1 MAGANATTE
10 VFDALLSTTLKNY
23 TPRIEDNIFSNLP
36 LLYWLKEAGH
46 IDKVSGGEKIV
57 EPLMY
62 GVNTT
67 TAAYSGYDNISTIPQ
82 EGITAAI
89 YEWRQ
94 YAVSVAISGIEEA
107 KNRGQ
112 EQLVSLL
119 KAKIDQAEMSLQE
132 KMNNMFYQNAT
143 LASKEWNGLGNFIR
157 PTDGTAGPAASVDT
171 TVGGITD
178 TVSTGNGWWK
188 NQAFRFNATQPAAGV
203 ASTISDGK
211 CSLLEGMS
219 RLYNDCSKGKTRPEF
234 ILASQAAWER
244 YESKL
249 QPQLRYQ
256 STKTADAGFE
266 NLLYKSAPIVWDDE
280 MDGIAGLEQAMYFL
294 NSKFLKLKVH
304 SDVWLK
310 STPFEKPHGQDARYS
325 QILSYG
331 NLVANNRRFQG
342 ILSDTDKARTTV

>member
-1 MAGANATTE
+1 MAGNPGATE
-10 VFDALLSTTLKNY
+10 AYDALLSTTLKNY

-67 TAAYSGYDNISTIPQ
+67 TAAYSGYDNISTVPQ
-82 EGITAAI
+82 EGITAAVF
-89 YEWRQ
+89 EWRQ

-112 EQLVSLL
+112 EQVVSLL

-132 KMNNMFYQNAT
+132 KMNQMFYAT
-143 LASKEWNGLGNFIR
+143 AGATSKEWNGLGNFIK
-157 PTDGTAGPAASVDT
+157 TNTAFGPATGSTAVF
-171 TVGGITD
+171 GGID
-178 TVSTGNGWWK
+178 DSATGNSWWK
-188 NQAFRFNATQPAAGV
+188 NQTFRFNTDATGANAV
-203 ASTISDGK
+203 ATGK
-211 CSLLEGMS
+211 TTLLQGMS
-219 RLYNDCSKGKTRPEF
+219 RLYNDCSRGKTRPEF
-234 ILASQAAWER
+234 ILATQAAWEA
-244 YESKL
+244 YEAKL

-266 NLLYKSAPIVWDDE
+266 NLLYKSAPIVWDDD
-280 MDGIAGLEQAMYFL
+280 MDTDFADSMLFL
-294 NSKFLKLKVH
+294 NSKFMKLKVH

-331 NLVANNRRFQG
+331 NLVANNRRFFG
-342 ILSDTDKARTTV
+342 ALTNVSSARAT

>member
-1 MAGANATTE
+1 MAGNPGATE
-10 VFDALLSTTLKNY
+10 AYDALLSTTLKNY

-67 TAAYSGYDNISTIPQ
+67 TAAYSGYDNISTVPQ
-82 EGITAAI
+82 EGITAAVF
-89 YEWRQ
+89 EWRQ

-112 EQLVSLL
+112 EQVVSLL

-132 KMNNMFYQNAT
+132 KMNQMFYAT
-143 LASKEWNGLGNFIR
+143 ASATSKEWNGLGNFIKTGTVA
-157 PTDGTAGPAASVDT
+157 TDGVTSSLAAT
-171 TVGGITD
+171 FGGID
-178 TVSTGNGWWK
+178 DSATGNSWWK
-188 NQAFRFNATQPAAGV
+188 NQAFSFGTGAVGSSSKT
-203 ASTISDGK
+203 
-211 CSLLEGMS
+211 LLQGMS
-219 RLYNDCSKGKTRPEF
+219 TLYNNCSKGKTRPEF
-234 ILASQAAWER
+234 ILSTQSAWEA

-266 NLLYKSAPIVWDDE
+266 NLLYKSAPIVWDDD
-280 MDGIAGLEQAMYFL
+280 MDTDFADSMLFL
-294 NSKFLKLKVH
+294 NSKFMKLKVH

-331 NLVANNRRFQG
+331 NLTCNNRRFFG
-342 ILSDTDKARTTV
+342 VLSNHTRAKA

>member
-1 MAGANATTE
+1 MAGNPGATE
-10 VFDALLSTTLKNY
+10 AYDALLSTTLKNY

-46 IDKVSGGEKIV
+46 IEKVSGGEKIV

-67 TAAYSGYDNISTIPQ
+67 TAAYSGYDNISTVPQ
-82 EGITAAI
+82 EGITAAVF
-89 YEWRQ
+89 EWRQ

-112 EQLVSLL
+112 EQVVSLL

-132 KMNNMFYQNAT
+132 SMNLMFYGAASAT
-143 LASKEWNGLGNFIR
+143 GKDWNGLANFIAAS
-157 PTDGTAGPAASVDT
+157 TATAQTADNVSDTNVTTLFGGIDDNATGNAWWKNKAFSFGSGGSPAAST
-171 TVGGITD
+171 KT
-178 TVSTGNGWWK
+178 
-188 NQAFRFNATQPAAGV
+188 
-203 ASTISDGK
+203 
-211 CSLLEGMS
+211 LLQGMS
-219 RLYNDCSKGKTRPEF
+219 KLYNDCSRGKTRPEF
-234 ILASQAAWER
+234 ILTGQAAWEQ
-244 YESKL
+244 YESVL

-266 NLLYKSAPIVWDDE
+266 NLLYKSAPIVWDTDCS
-280 MDGIAGLEQAMYFL
+280 ATKMYFL
-294 NSKFLKLKVH
+294 NSKFMKLKVH

-331 NLVANNRRFQG
+331 NLVANNRRHLG
-342 ILSDTDKARTTV
+342 VLSFPANAKVPA

>member
-1 MAGANATTE
+1 MAGNPGATE
-10 VFDALLSTTLKNY
+10 AYDALLSTTLKNY

-46 IDKVSGGEKIV
+46 IEKVSGGEKIV

-67 TAAYSGYDNISTIPQ
+67 TGPYSGYDNISTVPQ
-82 EGITAAI
+82 EGITAAVF
-89 YEWRQ
+89 EWRQ

-112 EQLVSLL
+112 EQVVSLL

-132 KMNNMFYQNAT
+132 SMNQMFYGAASAT
-143 LASKEWNGLGNFIR
+143 GKDWNGLANFIA
-157 PTDGTAGPAASVDT
+157 PSTSTTQTASTVSDT
-171 TVGGITD
+171 NANTAFGGIDD
-178 TVSTGNGWWK
+178 TSAANAWWK
-188 NQAFRFNATQPAAGV
+188 NKAFTFGSSAGV
-203 ASTISDGK
+203 STTTT
-211 CSLLEGMS
+211 LLQAMS
-219 RLYNDCSKGKTRPEF
+219 KLYNDCSRGKTRPEF
-234 ILASQAAWER
+234 ILTGQTPWEQ
-244 YESKL
+244 YESVL

-266 NLLYKSAPIVWDDE
+266 NLLYKSAPIVWDEDCVPGATG
-280 MDGIAGLEQAMYFL
+280 DKMYFL
-294 NSKFLKLKVH
+294 NSKFMKLKVH

-325 QILSYG
+325 QILCYG
-331 NLVANNRRFQG
+331 NLVANNRRHFG
-342 ILSDTDKARTTV
+342 VLSYPEKAKLPA